1 LGQNMSL
8 PFEVLAGL
16 MGLPTDILPV
26 EEEI

>member
-1 LGQNMSL
+1 MSL